1 LSLSPVR
8 ARPKEQRRIHGTNE
22 RIGVD
27 NYAGMVQFQVRL
39 IMNNSSQLMLLHTR
53 RIAAIVGL
61 ALFLSA
67 CNDPADDGPEVP
79 STDLYLAALEVANG
93 TLSIGEPQNITRRDA
108 YDNQP
113 FFLPD
118 GEALLYTSMQ
128 GEQTD
133 IFRYIIADDRH
144 ERLTRTEGTSEYSP
158 TPLRD
163 GRFSVVRVEE
173 DGTQRLWR
181 FAATGGEPELL
192 LPAVAPVGYHAWID
206 AEQLALFI
214 LGDPPTLQRATLA
227 AGEAAVV
234 AEDIGRSLQPIPEA
248 EAVSFV
254 QQRADGLADLMR
266 FDPATDAL
274 EVIAEIVE
282 GGQDHAWTPD
292 GLLLMTSG
300 SVLYC
305 FDPAA
310 DDAAWEAVADLSPLQ
325 LSRIAVSPDGARV
338 ALVGEE

>member
-1 LSLSPVR
+1 
-8 ARPKEQRRIHGTNE
+8 
-22 RIGVD
+22 
-27 NYAGMVQFQVRL
+27 
-39 IMNNSSQLMLLHTR
+39 MLFPLR
-53 RIAAIVGL
+53 WIAIAVGL

-67 CNDPADDGPEVP
+67 CNDPADDALEVP
-79 STDLYLAALEVANG
+79 STDIYLASLELTNG
-93 TLSIGEPQNITRRDA
+93 TRSIGELQNITNRDG

-118 GEALLYTSMQ
+118 GGGLLYTSMQ

-133 IFRYIIADDRH
+133 IFRYTIAGDRH
-144 ERLTRTEGTSEYSP
+144 EPLTRTEGTSEYSP
-158 TPLRD
+158 TPLED
-163 GRFSVVRVEE
+163 GLFSVVRVEE

-181 FAATGGEPELL
+181 FAAAGGEPELL
-192 LPAVAPVGYHAWID
+192 LPDVAPVGYHAWMD
-206 AEQLALFI
+206 EERLALFV
-214 LGDPPTLQRATLA
+214 LGEPPTLQRATLA

-234 AEDIGRSLQPIPEA
+234 AEDIGRSLQPVPNS

-254 QQRADGLADLMR
+254 QQRAEGLADLMR
-266 FDPATDAL
+266 FDPATGAL

-300 SVLYC
+300 SVLYR
-305 FDPAA
+305 FDPSA
-310 DDAAWEAVADLSPLQ
+310 DAAAWEAVADLSPLE

-338 ALVGEE
+338 AFVGEE

>member
-1 LSLSPVR
+1 
-8 ARPKEQRRIHGTNE
+8 
-22 RIGVD
+22 
-27 NYAGMVQFQVRL
+27 
-39 IMNNSSQLMLLHTR
+39 MLFHLR
-53 RIAAIVGL
+53 WIAALVGL
-61 ALFLSA
+61 ALCLSA
-67 CNDPADDGPEVP
+67 CDDPVDDGLEVP
-79 STDLYLAALEVANG
+79 STDIFLASLEVANG
-93 TLSIGEPQNITRRDA
+93 SLSIDEPQNITDRDG

-118 GEALLYTSMQ
+118 GKGLLYTSMQ

-133 IFRYIIADDRH
+133 IFRYTTAEDRH
-144 ERLTRTEGTSEYSP
+144 EQLTRTDGTSEYSP
-158 TPLRD
+158 TPLAD
-163 GRFSVVRVEE
+163 GHFSVVRVEE

-181 FAATGGEPELL
+181 FAAAGGEPELL
-192 LPAVAPVGYHAWID
+192 LPEVAPVGYHAWID
-206 AEQLALFI
+206 AERLALFV

-227 AGEAAVV
+227 SGEAAIV
-234 AEDIGRSLQPIPEA
+234 AEDIGRSLQPVPNA

-254 QQRADGLADLMR
+254 QQRAEGLAELMR

-274 EVIAEIVE
+274 EVIVEIVD
-282 GGQDHAWTPD
+282 GGQDHARTPD

-310 DDAAWEAVADLSPLQ
+310 DDAAWEAVADLAPLE
-325 LSRIAVSPDGARV
+325 LSRIAVSPDGGRI